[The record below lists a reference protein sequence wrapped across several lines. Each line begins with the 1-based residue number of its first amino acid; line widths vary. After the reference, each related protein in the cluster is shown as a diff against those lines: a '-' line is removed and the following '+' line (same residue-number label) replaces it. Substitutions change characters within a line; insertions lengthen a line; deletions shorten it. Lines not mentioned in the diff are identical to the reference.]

1 MTLEF
6 KLTIDSIDLFAGS
19 EDVEFAADFVEEIR
33 AKKFSMNGG
42 LFVLM
47 HLDKE
52 DEIVAWG
59 AAYVA
64 RRVEPVVD
72 EPSCKDEARMP
83 EFMEYRAVGPQIDS
97 GNWAAEL
104 VNSLIA
110 ENRGKLPD
118 GWLEQAMKGVE
129 TSSTKH

>member
-6 KLTIDSIDLFAGS
+6 KLTIDSIGLFTGS
-19 EDVEFAADFVEEIR
+19 EDVEFAPDLVEEIR
-33 AKKFSMNGG
+33 ANKFSMNGG
-42 LFVLM
+42 LFIAM
-47 HLDKE
+47 RLDGE
-52 DEIVAWG
+52 DDTYSSA

-72 EPSCKDEARMP
+72 EPSSVAEGLMP
-83 EFMEYRAVGPQIDS
+83 EFMEYRAVGPQMGN

-118 GWLEQAMKGVE
+118 GWLEQAMEDLE
-129 TSSTKH
+129 TSATKH